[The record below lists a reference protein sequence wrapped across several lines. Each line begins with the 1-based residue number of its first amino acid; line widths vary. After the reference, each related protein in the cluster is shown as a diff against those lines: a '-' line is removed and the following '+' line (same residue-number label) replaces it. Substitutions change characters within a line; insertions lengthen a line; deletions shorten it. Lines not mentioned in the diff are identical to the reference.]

1 MLFISKIVLAYIY
14 IPNFS
19 PEIGTFQSILLHA
32 KTGILA
38 SLDEILRYL
47 LHNVFT
53 IMSHGLLVIYNFF
66 ACITEGNF
74 LFSLYIYSW
83 KNKNSKIC

>member
-38 SLDEILRYL
+38 SLQCVY
-47 LHNVFT
+47 HNVTWPLGHLQLFC
-53 IMSHGLLVIYNFF
+53 MYNRGELLI
-66 ACITEGNF
+66 
-74 LFSLYIYSW
+74 SLYIYSW